1 MHNIHYGINLK
12 KLRRRFHRREKSDR
26 RCGLD
31 PAARPATTEH
41 LRLFRNPVEGRQNAR
56 MKVETIVNYGNN
68 ALIIGRVSGQP
79 MGVLV
84 ASPWCRSGDYQG
96 RRGVLHQ
103 LGP

>member
-12 KLRRRFHRREKSDR
+12 SFVAGFIGERNLIDAVVWILLR
-26 RCGLD
+26 G
-31 PAARPATTEH
+31 H

-68 ALIIGRVSGQP
+68 ALVIGRVSGQP

-84 ASPWCRSGDYQG
+84 ASPWCRSGDYQAASAG
-96 RRGVLHQ
+96 SLN
-103 LGP
+103 PST